1 MKSFVHRGEARTMT
15 RSAGQL
21 AYSEIRRLILHGQL
35 APGTLLAEEDLARR
49 IEVSRT
55 PVREALRDLLREGL
69 VTEAPRRQVVVT
81 RLSESRVAEVESL
94 RAVVELL
101 AVEGALE
108 HGLDVAGID
117 QLRLILIRQRRALR
131 AEDVHEFLDCD
142 DEFHIHLAQAAGLDL
157 TGGLIRQIAAIAR
170 LAAAE
175 REPNLDELAH
185 ATEGHDALIDQL
197 EAIEADR
204 KRKTNSMTTDPTT
217 MKRGCK

>member
-1 MKSFVHRGEARTMT
+1 MT

-69 VTEAPRRQVVVT
+69 VTEAPRRQVVVI

-94 RAVVELL
+94 RAVVERL
-101 AVEGALE
+101 AVDGALE
-108 HGLDVAGID
+108 HGLDVTGID

-142 DEFHIHLAQAAGLDL
+142 DEFHIYLAQAAGLDL

-175 REPNLDELAH
+175 REPNIEELAR
-185 ATEGHDALIDQL
+185 ATDGHDALIEQL
-197 EAIEADR
+197 EAIAADR
-204 KRKTNSMTTDPTT
+204 KRKTNSMTTDATT
-217 MKRGCK
+217 TKRGCK